1 MVALNPDYAPSKTLE
16 RSKNRVGDFFSEG
29 ADCVGLN
36 RPASRMGTREK
47 VGYGYETASGRP
59 IWTSADPAG
68 FPDGP
73 NRHFY
78 APVPTMGL
86 DPMGLKSVFWV
97 FVGEMEKIR
106 MVIGI

>member
-47 VGYGYETASGRP
+47 VGCGYETASGRP
-59 IWTSADPAG
+59 VWTSADPAG
-68 FPDGP
+68 FP
-73 NRHFY
+73 
-78 APVPTMGL
+78 MGRTGTF
-86 DPMGLKSVFWV
+86 MRRCRRWGW
-97 FVGEMEKIR
+97 IR
-106 MVIGI
+106 WGCLITSFLVELLQIIRQLMMR